1 MTFISKFKTVRR
13 RGSLISLPYEMVKSG
28 GRWAA
33 RKLRLSWYK
42 YIYGLQMNGTIF
54 IGPRLNLVL
63 SQNITIRDGAI
74 LTGWLR
80 CWSEFDDGKLIIGKN
95 VSIARNVLLDF
106 SGTLTIQKDALISEE
121 VLIYTH
127 DHGRDPRSAPRA
139 ASLTIGKNAWIGAR
153 SIIMPSV
160 GFIGKDA
167 IVAAGSTV
175 TKDIPDNHIFIG
187 QRNKLIKR
195 DDETANVRQQTANG
209 RWQT

>member
-13 RGSLISLPYEMVKSG
+13 RGSLLSLPFEMAKSG
-28 GRWAA
+28 GRWTA
-33 RKLRLSWYK
+33 RKFRVRWYK
-42 YIYGLQMNGTIF
+42 HIYGLQMSGNIF

-63 SQNITIRDGAI
+63 PQNITICDGAV

-80 CWSEFDDGKLIIGKN
+80 CWSEFDEGKLIIGEN

-106 SGTLTIQKDALISEE
+106 SGTLTIKENALISEE

-127 DHGRDPRSAPRA
+127 DHGRNPRSAPRA
-139 ASLTIGKNAWIGAR
+139 APLTIGENAWIGAR

-160 GFIGKDA
+160 GHIGKNA

-175 TKDIPDNHIFIG
+175 TKDIPDKHIFIG
-187 QRNKLIKR
+187 QGNRLIKR
-195 DDETANVRQQTANG
+195 ET
-209 RWQT
+209 